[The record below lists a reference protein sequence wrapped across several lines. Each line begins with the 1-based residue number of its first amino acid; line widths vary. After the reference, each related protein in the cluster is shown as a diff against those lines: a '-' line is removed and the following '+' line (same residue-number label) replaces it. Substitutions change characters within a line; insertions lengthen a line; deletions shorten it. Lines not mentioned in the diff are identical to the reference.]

1 MTLTTAEME
10 RALRERDAAY
20 EGLFF
25 FAVRTTGVFCRP
37 TCGARKPRPENVEY
51 FPRARDAVRAGYRAC
66 KRCRPLDIG
75 AASQATSAGLD
86 PSTVRRRSRRR
97 YGVTRNALARG
108 RRLASAMQR
117 LREGGTIDDAMAAS
131 GYASH
136 SGFREAF
143 AKAFGAP
150 PGRAAARGDVVLL
163 DWFESPIGPLLAG
176 ATADGVC
183 LLEFAEPA
191 RLPAQIAMLA
201 RLFDAPVLPGSNA
214 HLRLLGSELA
224 TYFAG
229 RLQQFTVP
237 LLYPGT
243 PFQRKVWEA
252 LLAIPHGETRSY
264 EQIAIAAGSPR
275 AVRAVGSA
283 NGRNRIAIV
292 IPCHRVVNKS
302 GSLGG
307 YGGGLRRKEFLLELE
322 RGGTG
327 GGQG

>member
-1 MTLTTAEME
+1 MTLTVAEME
-10 RALRERDAAY
+10 RALQERDAAY

-37 TCGARKPRPENVEY
+37 TCGARRPRPENVEY

-75 AASQATSAGLD
+75 APSPAASAGLD

-97 YGVTRNALARG
+97 YGVTGSALARG
-108 RRLASAMQR
+108 RRLAGAMQR
-117 LREGGTIDDAMAAS
+117 LREGGSIDDAVAAS

-150 PGRAAARGDVVLL
+150 PGRAAATGDHVLL
-163 DWFESPIGPLLAG
+163 DWFESPVGPLLAG
-176 ATADGVC
+176 ATADAIC
-183 LLEFAEPA
+183 LLEFAEPR
-191 RLPAQIAMLA
+191 RLGAQIAMLA

-224 TYFAG
+224 AYFAG
-229 RLQQFTVP
+229 TLRRFTVP
-237 LLYPGT
+237 LVYPGT
-243 PFQRKVWEA
+243 TFQRRVWEA
-252 LLAIPHGETRSY
+252 LLEIPCGETRSY
-264 EQIAIAAGSPR
+264 GQIAIAAGSPR

-302 GSLGG
+302 GALGG

-322 RGGTG
+322 RGGAG
-327 GGQG
+327 GGRG